1 MNEEDEDER
10 EIYSSH
16 DTEFDESTRRT
27 AGVKNSRVLE
37 ALQTCPWNSLTNST
51 KENEGE
57 KDIEDDVDDKNRE
70 ATGGEFEE
78 LMSKLST
85 FKQTSDNLPQ
95 TERYAFAEQI
105 ALSFYS
111 AMGGDEEESDSCD
124 Q

>member
-1 MNEEDEDER
+1 MNDDDEDER

-16 DTEFDESTRRT
+16 DADFDESSRRT
-27 AGVKNSRVLE
+27 TGVRNSRVLE
-37 ALQTCPWNSLTNST
+37 ALQTFPWNSLTNST

-111 AMGGDEEESDSCD
+111 AMGGEEEESDS
-124 Q
+124 